1 MMPTT
6 TEARGLQT
14 VYLLVNTKP
23 PVILPEVYA
32 NLGLAQAAGAKSA
45 GEDLNWDYNNAG
57 MYLAESRIGLLQIHG
72 VAVHET
78 V

>member
-14 VYLLVNTKP
+14 VYLLVNTKT
-23 PVILPEVYA
+23 PVILPKVYA
-32 NLGLAQAAGAKSA
+32 NLEPAQAAGAKSP
-45 GEDLNWDYNNAG
+45 GEDLNWDYNNAAI
-57 MYLAESRIGLLQIHG
+57 YFAESRIGLLQIHA